1 MLRGIYTGA
10 SGMIVQMHK
19 MDAVANNMANVDLIG
34 YKRDYTANKAFPELM
49 MRRLNT
55 DIVERFPVGSIDKAP
70 YLGKLGTGVELNEVY
85 TDFQQGSLRETE
97 NPFDVALSGTGFFC
111 VQTPQGERYTRNGSF
126 TLDDNGLLVNKD
138 GLPVMGENGYI
149 YLKLNNFRI
158 DADGTIYHNPRYAE
172 DSNRLVTMRENDWE
186 EEEVVDRLR
195 VVDFEE
201 PRYLRKQG
209 NSLWIDTEYS
219 GCGLI
224 PNTPVRRRR
233 WNWELRERFIPVFW
247 KHPMSIRLKR
257 W

>member
-55 DIVERFPVGSIDKAP
+55 DIVERFPVGSVDKAP

-111 VQTPQGERYTRNGSF
+111 VQTPQGVWEKTVTSTSNSIISASMPTGRFITI
-126 TLDDNGLLVNKD
+126 
-138 GLPVMGENGYI
+138 PVMP
-149 YLKLNNFRI
+149 
-158 DADGTIYHNPRYAE
+158 TIPIG
-172 DSNRLVTMRENDWE
+172 W
-186 EEEVVDRLR
+186 
-195 VVDFEE
+195 
-201 PRYLRKQG
+201 
-209 NSLWIDTEYS
+209 
-219 GCGLI
+219 
-224 PNTPVRRRR
+224 
-233 WNWELRERFIPVFW
+233 
-247 KHPMSIRLKR
+247 
-257 W
+257 

>member
-111 VQTPQGERYTRNGSF
+111 VQTPQGERSASMPTGRF
-126 TLDDNGLLVNKD
+126 ITI
-138 GLPVMGENGYI
+138 PVMP
-149 YLKLNNFRI
+149 
-158 DADGTIYHNPRYAE
+158 TIPIG
-172 DSNRLVTMRENDWE
+172 W
-186 EEEVVDRLR
+186 
-195 VVDFEE
+195 
-201 PRYLRKQG
+201 
-209 NSLWIDTEYS
+209 
-219 GCGLI
+219 
-224 PNTPVRRRR
+224 
-233 WNWELRERFIPVFW
+233 
-247 KHPMSIRLKR
+247 
-257 W
+257 

>member
-97 NPFDVALSGTGFFC
+97 NPFDVALSGTGFFLWEKT
-111 VQTPQGERYTRNGSF
+111 VTSTSNSTTSASTPTGRF
-126 TLDDNGLLVNKD
+126 T
-138 GLPVMGENGYI
+138 I
-149 YLKLNNFRI
+149 
-158 DADGTIYHNPRYAE
+158 
-172 DSNRLVTMRENDWE
+172 
-186 EEEVVDRLR
+186 
-195 VVDFEE
+195 
-201 PRYLRKQG
+201 
-209 NSLWIDTEYS
+209 
-219 GCGLI
+219 I
-224 PNTPVRRRR
+224 PATPK
-233 WNWELRERFIPVFW
+233 IPTGW
-247 KHPMSIRLKR
+247 
-257 W
+257 

>member
-97 NPFDVALSGTGFFC
+97 NPFDFLRADASRRALH
-111 VQTPQGERYTRNGSF
+111 QKRQ
-126 TLDDNGLLVNKD
+126 L
-138 GLPVMGENGYI
+138 
-149 YLKLNNFRI
+149 
-158 DADGTIYHNPRYAE
+158 
-172 DSNRLVTMRENDWE
+172 
-186 EEEVVDRLR
+186 
-195 VVDFEE
+195 
-201 PRYLRKQG
+201 
-209 NSLWIDTEYS
+209 YS
-219 GCGLI
+219 
-224 PNTPVRRRR
+224 
-233 WNWELRERFIPVFW
+233 
-247 KHPMSIRLKR
+247 
-257 W
+257 